1 MLARWFEPK
10 RSRELL
16 LLAGPIIL
24 GMSSQSLLNLVDT
37 AMVGAI
43 GPIPQAAAGLGGF
56 GFWMLANLLLGLGT
70 GVQAMCSRR
79 DGEGKPEA
87 AGAVLDSSIVLAFA
101 VAFVIV
107 YSTKCGTARRATRGA
122 SPPV

>member
-87 AGAVLDSSIVLAFA
+87 AGAVLDSPLLL
-101 VAFVIV
+101 
-107 YSTKCGTARRATRGA
+107 
-122 SPPV
+122 